1 MYIFIQ
7 VKKKIR
13 IFAHTFIK
21 KNIMKALNE
30 NRSEVQAEYIRR
42 IEIEALWGRKHI
54 VWDLRRD
61 VNILSGVN
69 GIGKSTILNRAAEQ
83 LDHLTGGIDVDVRN
97 LEGVKMTFYP
107 EEATTIHFDVI
118 RSFDRPLF
126 HSNLAEKMADKNVKT
141 ELDWQ
146 LYQLQRRYLD
156 YQVNIGNRIIE
167 LLSSGEAEGQQ
178 KAAEVSYP
186 KRRFQDLADELFAE
200 TGKKIIRSKNEIVFE
215 QEGEQLLPYRLS
227 SGEKQMLVILLTVLV
242 QDKQPCVLLMDEPE
256 VSLHIEWQQ
265 RIISI
270 IREMNPNAQIILT
283 THSPAVVM
291 GGWMDAVT
299 EVTDITI

>member
-1 MYIFIQ
+1 MNDNQ
-7 VKKKIR
+7 K
-13 IFAHTFIK
+13 
-21 KNIMKALNE
+21 
-30 NRSEVQAEYIRR
+30 EVRAEYIQR

-69 GIGKSTILNRAAEQ
+69 GIGKSTILNRAAQQ
-83 LDHLTGGIDVDVRN
+83 LDNLVGIDVHVKN
-97 LEGVKMTFYP
+97 LDGVKMTFYP
-107 EEATTIHFDVI
+107 ENATTIHFDII

-146 LYQLQRRYLD
+146 LYHLQRRYLD

-167 LLSSGEAEGQQ
+167 LLSSGDPEGHR

-200 TGKKIIRSKNEIVFE
+200 TGKKIIRGKNEIVFE
-215 QEGEQLLPYRLS
+215 QDGVELLPYRLS

-242 QDKQPCVLLMDEPE
+242 QDKCPCVLLMDEPE
-256 VSLHIEWQQ
+256 ISLHIEWQQ

-270 IREMNPNAQIILT
+270 IREMNPYAQIILT
-283 THSPAVVM
+283 THSPAMVM

-299 EVTDITI
+299 EVTDITVPNQL

>member
-1 MYIFIQ
+1 ME
-7 VKKKIR
+7 
-13 IFAHTFIK
+13 
-21 KNIMKALNE
+21 ALKENHNE
-30 NRSEVQAEYIRR
+30 VRAEYIRR

-54 VWDLRRD
+54 IWDLRRD
-61 VNILSGVN
+61 VNILSGIN
-69 GIGKSTILNRAAEQ
+69 GIGKSTILNRAAAQ
-83 LDHLTGGIDVDVRN
+83 LDHLAGIDVKAKDID
-97 LEGVKMTFYP
+97 GVKMTFYP
-107 EEATTIHFDVI
+107 EEATTVHFDVI

-167 LLSSGEAEGQQ
+167 LLSSGDEEGHR

-186 KRRFQDLADELFAE
+186 KRRFQDLTDELFSE
-200 TGKKIIRSKNEIVFE
+200 TGKKIIRSKNEIVFD
-215 QEGEQLLPYRLS
+215 QEGRELLPYRLS

-270 IREMNPNAQIILT
+270 IREMNPHAQIILT
-283 THSPAVVM
+283 THSPAMIM

>member
-1 MYIFIQ
+1 ME
-7 VKKKIR
+7 
-13 IFAHTFIK
+13 
-21 KNIMKALNE
+21 ALKENHNE
-30 NRSEVQAEYIRR
+30 VRAEYIRR

-61 VNILSGVN
+61 VNILSGIN
-69 GIGKSTILNRAAEQ
+69 GIGKSTILNRAAAQ
-83 LDHLTGGIDVDVRN
+83 LDHLAGIDVKAKDID
-97 LEGVKMTFYP
+97 GVKMTFYP
-107 EEATTIHFDVI
+107 EEATTVHFDVI

-167 LLSSGEAEGQQ
+167 LLSSGDEEGHR

-186 KRRFQDLADELFAE
+186 KRRFQDLTDELFSE
-200 TGKKIIRSKNEIVFE
+200 TGKKIIRSKNEIVFD
-215 QEGEQLLPYRLS
+215 QEWRELLPYRLS

-270 IREMNPNAQIILT
+270 IREMNPYAQIILT
-283 THSPAVVM
+283 THSPAMIM
-291 GGWMDAVT
+291 GGLMDAVT

>member
-1 MYIFIQ
+1 
-7 VKKKIR
+7 
-13 IFAHTFIK
+13 
-21 KNIMKALNE
+21 MKASDQQQPV
-30 NRSEVQAEYIRR
+30 RAEYISR
-42 IEIEALWGRKHI
+42 IEIEAMWGRKHI

-69 GIGKSTILNRAAEQ
+69 GIGKSTILNRAAST
-83 LDHLTGGIDVDVRN
+83 LDHLAGIDVNVADI
-97 LEGVKMTFYP
+97 EGVKMTFYP
-107 EEATTIHFDVI
+107 EDATVVHFDVI

-167 LLSSGEAEGQQ
+167 LLSSGEPEGQL

-200 TGKKIIRSKNEIVFE
+200 TGKKIVRNKNEIVFS
-215 QEGEQLLPYRLS
+215 QDGEELLPYTLS

-242 QDKQPCVLLMDEPE
+242 QDKQPCILLMDEPE

-265 RIISI
+265 RIIEI
-270 IREMNPNAQIILT
+270 IREMNPYAQLILT
-283 THSPAVVM
+283 THSPAMVM

-299 EVTDITI
+299 EVTDITVV

>member
-1 MYIFIQ
+1 MEA
-7 VKKKIR
+7 VK
-13 IFAHTFIK
+13 
-21 KNIMKALNE
+21 E

-69 GIGKSTILNRAAEQ
+69 GIGKSSILNRAVEQ
-83 LDHLTGGIDVDVRN
+83 LDYLANGIDVNVKD
-97 LEGVKMTFYP
+97 LEGVKMTFFP

-146 LYQLQRRYLD
+146 LYQLQRRFLD

-167 LLSSGEAEGQQ
+167 LLSSGDEEGHR
-178 KAAEVSYP
+178 KVAEVSYP

-200 TGKKIIRSKNEIVFE
+200 TGKKIVRSKNEIVFE
-215 QEGEQLLPYRLS
+215 QEGRLLLPYRLS

-270 IREMNPNAQIILT
+270 IREMNPYAQIILT
-283 THSPAVVM
+283 THSPAMIM

-299 EVTDITI
+299 EVTDITV

>member
-1 MYIFIQ
+1 METMNNSQEQ
-7 VKKKIR
+7 VR
-13 IFAHTFIK
+13 
-21 KNIMKALNE
+21 
-30 NRSEVQAEYIRR
+30 AEYISR

-69 GIGKSTILNRAAEQ
+69 GIGKSTILNRAATT
-83 LDHLTGGIDVDVRN
+83 LDYLAGVDVNVRDI
-97 LEGVKMTFYP
+97 EGVKMTFYP
-107 EEATTIHFDVI
+107 ENATTVHFDII

-167 LLSSGEAEGQQ
+167 LLSNGDPDGQLR
-178 KAAEVSYP
+178 AAEVSYP
-186 KRRFQDLADELFAE
+186 KRRFQDLADELFAD
-200 TGKKIIRSKNEIVFE
+200 TGKKIIRSKNEIMFAQDGDE
-215 QEGEQLLPYRLS
+215 LLPYKLS

-256 VSLHIEWQQ
+256 VSLHVEWQQ
-265 RIISI
+265 RIIEI
-270 IREMNPNAQIILT
+270 ICEMNPNAQLILT
-283 THSPAVVM
+283 THSPAMVM

-299 EVTDITI
+299 EVTDITVHN

>member
-1 MYIFIQ
+1 MNDNQ
-7 VKKKIR
+7 K
-13 IFAHTFIK
+13 
-21 KNIMKALNE
+21 
-30 NRSEVQAEYIRR
+30 EVRAEYIQR

-54 VWDLRRD
+54 VWNLRRD

-69 GIGKSTILNRAAEQ
+69 GIGKSTILNRAAQQ
-83 LDHLTGGIDVDVRN
+83 LDNLVGIDVHVKN
-97 LEGVKMTFYP
+97 LDGVKMTFYP
-107 EEATTIHFDVI
+107 EDATTIHFDII

-146 LYQLQRRYLD
+146 LYHLQRRYLD

-167 LLSSGEAEGQQ
+167 LLSSGDPEGHR

-186 KRRFQDLADELFAE
+186 NRRFQDLADELFAE
-200 TGKKIIRSKNEIVFE
+200 TGKKIIRGKNEIVFE
-215 QEGEQLLPYRLS
+215 QDGVELLPYRLS

-242 QDKQPCVLLMDEPE
+242 QDKAPCVLLMDEPE
-256 VSLHIEWQQ
+256 ISLHIEWQQ

-270 IREMNPNAQIILT
+270 IREMNPYAQIILT
-283 THSPAVVM
+283 THSPAMVM

-299 EVTDITI
+299 EVTDITVSNQL

>member
-1 MYIFIQ
+1 ME
-7 VKKKIR
+7 
-13 IFAHTFIK
+13 A
-21 KNIMKALNE
+21 MKE

-69 GIGKSTILNRAAEQ
+69 GIGKSSILNRAVEQ
-83 LDHLTGGIDVDVRN
+83 LDYLANGIDVNVKD
-97 LEGVKMTFYP
+97 LEGVKMTFFP

-146 LYQLQRRYLD
+146 LYQLQRRFLD
-156 YQVNIGNRIIE
+156 YQVNVGNRIIE
-167 LLSSGEAEGQQ
+167 LLSSGDEEGHR

-200 TGKKIIRSKNEIVFE
+200 TGKQIVRSKNEIVFE
-215 QEGEQLLPYRLS
+215 QEGRQLLPYRLS

-270 IREMNPNAQIILT
+270 IREMNPYAQIILT
-283 THSPAVVM
+283 THSPAMIM

-299 EVTDITI
+299 EVTDITV

>member
-1 MYIFIQ
+1 M
-7 VKKKIR
+7 R
-13 IFAHTFIK
+13 
-21 KNIMKALNE
+21 
-30 NRSEVQAEYIRR
+30 AEYIQR

-69 GIGKSTILNRAAEQ
+69 GIGKSTILNRAATT
-83 LDHLTGGIDVDVRN
+83 LDHIAGGVDLDVNDV
-97 LEGVKMTFYP
+97 EGVKMTFYP
-107 EEATTIHFDVI
+107 ENATTVHFDII

-167 LLSSGEAEGQQ
+167 LLSSGDPEGHR

-215 QEGEQLLPYRLS
+215 QDGEELLPYKLS

-242 QDKQPCVLLMDEPE
+242 QDNQPCILMMDEPE
-256 VSLHIEWQQ
+256 ISLHIEWQQ
-265 RIISI
+265 RVIEI
-270 IREMNPNAQIILT
+270 IREMNPHAQIILT
-283 THSPAVVM
+283 THSPAMIM

-299 EVTDITI
+299 EVTDITIVN

>member
-1 MYIFIQ
+1 MEGKRKQ
-7 VKKKIR
+7 V
-13 IFAHTFIK
+13 
-21 KNIMKALNE
+21 
-30 NRSEVQAEYIRR
+30 EVRAEYIRR

-54 VWDLRRD
+54 VWDLNPD

-69 GIGKSTILNRAAEQ
+69 GIGKSTILNQAATA
-83 LDHLTGGIDVDVRN
+83 LDSLTGIDVN
-97 LEGVKMTFYP
+97 INELEGAKLSLYP
-107 EEATTIHFDVI
+107 ENATTVHFDVI
-118 RSFDRPLF
+118 RSIDRPLF
-126 HSNLAEKMADKNVKT
+126 HSSLLEKMADKNVCT

-146 LYQLQRRYLD
+146 LYRLQRRFLD

-167 LLSSGEAEGQQ
+167 LLSSGDEDGQR

-186 KRRFQDLADELFAE
+186 KRRFQDLTDELFAE
-200 TGKKIIRSKNEIVFE
+200 TGKKIIRGKNEIMFN
-215 QEGEQLLPYRLS
+215 QDGEELLPYKLS

-256 VSLHIEWQQ
+256 ISLHIEWQQ

-270 IREMNPNAQIILT
+270 IREMNPHVQIILT
-283 THSPAVVM
+283 THSPAMIM

-299 EVTDITI
+299 EVSDITIL

>member
-1 MYIFIQ
+1 ME
-7 VKKKIR
+7 
-13 IFAHTFIK
+13 
-21 KNIMKALNE
+21 ALNE
-30 NRSEVQAEYIRR
+30 KQHEVAEYIRR

-61 VNILSGVN
+61 VNILSGIN
-69 GIGKSTILNRAAEQ
+69 GIGKSTILNRAAAQ
-83 LDHLTGGIDVDVRN
+83 LDHLAGIDVKAKDID
-97 LEGVKMTFYP
+97 GVKMTFYP

-167 LLSSGEAEGQQ
+167 LLSSGDEEGPR

-200 TGKKIIRSKNEIVFE
+200 TGKTIMRSKNEIVFL
-215 QEGEQLLPYRLS
+215 QEGRELLPYRLS
-227 SGEKQMLVILLTVLV
+227 SGEKQILVILLTVLV

-270 IREMNPNAQIILT
+270 IREMNPYAQIILT
-283 THSPAVVM
+283 THSPAMIM

-299 EVTDITI
+299 EVTDITV

>member
-1 MYIFIQ
+1 ME
-7 VKKKIR
+7 
-13 IFAHTFIK
+13 
-21 KNIMKALNE
+21 ALRN
-30 NRSEVQAEYIRR
+30 SGGEVRAEYVRR

-69 GIGKSTILNRAAEQ
+69 GIGKSTILNRTAEQ
-83 LDHLTGGIDVDVRN
+83 LDYLAGGVDVN
-97 LEGVKMTFYP
+97 AKELEGVKMTFYP

-167 LLSSGEAEGQQ
+167 LLSSGDEEGTL

-200 TGKKIIRSKNEIVFE
+200 TVKKIVRSKNEIVFE
-215 QEGEQLLPYRLS
+215 QDGELLLPYRLS

-270 IREMNPNAQIILT
+270 IREMNPQAQIILT

-299 EVTDITI
+299 EVTDITIN

>member
-1 MYIFIQ
+1 ME
-7 VKKKIR
+7 
-13 IFAHTFIK
+13 A
-21 KNIMKALNE
+21 MKE

-69 GIGKSTILNRAAEQ
+69 GIGKSSILNRAVEQ
-83 LDHLTGGIDVDVRN
+83 LDYLANGIDVNVKD
-97 LEGVKMTFYP
+97 LEGVKMTFFP

-146 LYQLQRRYLD
+146 LYQLQRRFLD
-156 YQVNIGNRIIE
+156 YQVNVGNRIIE
-167 LLSSGEAEGQQ
+167 LLSSGDEEGHR

-200 TGKKIIRSKNEIVFE
+200 TGKKIVRSKNEIVFE
-215 QEGEQLLPYRLS
+215 QEGRQLLPYRLS

-270 IREMNPNAQIILT
+270 IREMNPYAQIILT
-283 THSPAVVM
+283 THSPAMIM

-299 EVTDITI
+299 EVTDITV